1 MIIDYNCLFIF
12 KYAPHSMRFMKIPP
26 ITVIFNAN
34 FNDLR
39 HFEVYKNRKHK
50 ENEIWHYG
58 KVFFG
63 LLFFF
68 IVTDLASSILCVFI
82 DCPNC
87 VDESQY
93 TPNKWTMPLLKLGEK
108 RYYLGIFFK
117 VSHIPLAIYRY
128 RPDCNCNRSAMSLY
142 GRTVWGPVFDC
153 TNCIW
158 YFIYVKKKT
167 I

>member
-39 HFEVYKNRKHK
+39 HFEVYKNRKK
-50 ENEIWHYG
+50 NRNI
-58 KVFFG
+58 KKTKSDIMVKFF
-63 LLFFF
+63 LNSLFFF
-68 IVTDLASSILCVFI
+68 IVTDLASSIVCVFI

-128 RPDCNCNRSAMSLY
+128 GNCNCNRSAICDESLRSNAL
-142 GRTVWGPVFDC
+142 GSGLRLHKLHMVFY
-153 TNCIW
+153 T
-158 YFIYVKKKT
+158 
-167 I
+167 